1 VRLIPPW
8 SWKERS
14 TWMEENP
21 GVASVY
27 LGCGS
32 AAVLSVMIALEAGVM
47 GALGWFVVLAPVMS
61 YVTWRQLTR
70 YGVESHGSEWA
81 GDGRSALVEDPA
93 PAQRTGRSVRDP
105 ARLFRGVVDRLSRL
119 SPGVLV
125 MCIIGGVGGATFTL
139 IDADGRASA
148 AVLLGVPWN
157 IGLAVLFAMALRRRH
172 GEDDN

>member
-14 TWMEENP
+14 TWMEANP
-21 GVASVY
+21 GIASVY

-32 AAVLSVMIALEAGVM
+32 AAVLSVMIALEVGVM

-61 YVTWRQLTR
+61 YLTWRQLTR
-70 YGVESHGSEWA
+70 DGVEGYGSEWA
-81 GDGRSALVEDPA
+81 GDGPPERAEDPA
-93 PAQRTGRSVRDP
+93 PAQRTGRSVRGP

-119 SPGVLV
+119 PPAVLV
-125 MCIIGGVGGATFTL
+125 MCIIGGVGGTIFSV

-157 IGLAVLFAMALRRRH
+157 IGLVVLFAMALRRRH
-172 GEDDN
+172 GEDDD